1 MEQMYPH
8 NPNTIVSGMV
18 DHSFSTS
25 ETYLVPRLNNEVLCN
40 LNSTRISKTYRSPTR
55 QFEKNFRTAVAEKTS
70 SPRDVP
76 SGNMFS
82 DDQMCS
88 VPEYGGAVSC
98 ARIEERFDFFA
109 CPVGRKGSRNIDVI
123 LPWTRIKSIP
133 CLTVFFLSLCI
144 VVNLLLFPF
153 E

>member
-8 NPNTIVSGMV
+8 NPNTIVSSMV

-25 ETYLVPRLNNEVLCN
+25 EKYLVPRLNNEVLCN
-40 LNSTRISKTYRSPTR
+40 LNSTRISETYRSPTR

-70 SPRDVP
+70 SPRDLP

-88 VPEYGGAVSC
+88 VPEYGGDVSC
-98 ARIEERFDFFA
+98 ARIEERFDFFVMS
-109 CPVGRKGSRNIDVI
+109 CRKEGKPQHRRHFAMDSDQVD
-123 LPWTRIKSIP
+123 T
-133 CLTVFFLSLCI
+133 
-144 VVNLLLFPF
+144 LLDCLFP
-153 E
+153 